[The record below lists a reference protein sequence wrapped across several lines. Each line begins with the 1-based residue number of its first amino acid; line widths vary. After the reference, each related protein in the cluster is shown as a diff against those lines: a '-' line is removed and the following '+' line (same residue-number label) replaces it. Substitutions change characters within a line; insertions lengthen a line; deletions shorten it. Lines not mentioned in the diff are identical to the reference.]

1 MGYSFS
7 ILKIPAGVF
16 YRRFA
21 AFTQH
26 IVEEP
31 QQGEIM
37 VETTFAAESTETG
50 RSIVRTRFEKIAD
63 LTVIVLGCM
72 ALSHLIV
79 DTAKNVV
86 INRYSYN

>member
-1 MGYSFS
+1 
-7 ILKIPAGVF
+7 
-16 YRRFA
+16 
-21 AFTQH
+21 
-26 IVEEP
+26 
-31 QQGEIM
+31 M